1 VVYFKVVKKGAGVS
15 YGHRW
20 TAPHDTR
27 VVTVPIGYGDGFLRQ
42 LSQKI
47 DVLIKGK
54 RYPQVGNICM
64 DQMMVNIG
72 DGEAFNGDEV
82 VLIGEQHGEA
92 IAVEELA
99 DVGVDTFI
107 RVGTSG
113 SMQHHIKPGSV
124 GVISGAIRDE
134 GTSRHYLPME
144 FPAVA
149 DLDITLALREAAK
162 ESGFPWYVGIAQSK
176 DSFYGQHNPERMPIA
191 EDLQRRWKAWMAGGA
206 ICSEMEAATLYI
218 VAATLRV
225 RAGGAMLILG
235 NPDQRPMTEA
245 EIADSNINRVIDTSI
260 AGLRKLIAADRA
272 AGRIK

>member
-1 VVYFKVVKKGAGVS
+1 VEAIASRFDNPRLVMQRREYTTWVGEIDGVPVACTS
-15 YGHRW
+15 TG
-20 TAPHDTR
+20 
-27 VVTVPIGYGDGFLRQ
+27 IGCP
-42 LSQKI
+42 ST
-47 DVLIKGK
+47 
-54 RYPQVGNICM
+54 
-64 DQMMVNIG
+64 
-72 DGEAFNGDEV
+72 
-82 VLIGEQHGEA
+82 A
-92 IAVEELA
+92 IAVEELH
-99 DVGVDTFI
+99 DIGVDTFI

-113 SMQHHIKPGSV
+113 SMQPQIKPGSL

-134 GTSRHYLPME
+134 GTSRHYLPIE

-149 DLDITLALREAAK
+149 DLDVTIALREAAQA
-162 ESGFPWYVGIAQSK
+162 SGFPTYVGVAQSK
-176 DSFYGQHNPERMPIA
+176 DSFYGQHAPERMPIA
-191 EDLQRRWKAWMAGGA
+191 DDLQRRWKAWMAGGA

-245 EIADSNINRVIDTSI
+245 ELADSSIDRVIDTSI